1 MEFSPF
7 ESGSA
12 IHYVFQQMVN
22 HYGSEGLYGLSPEE
36 MDAEIRR
43 YLTEYIDRM
52 VPDPA
57 AVTARFRYQFQR
69 LRLMLGF
76 ILRHMAEEFAQSEF
90 TAAAT
95 EVPVGE
101 GGEVSSPRLAAE
113 DGTPITLRGSIDRV
127 DLFHGPDGDYLRVID
142 YKSGTKE
149 FKFEEVA
156 YGLNMQMLIYL
167 FAACGDE
174 HHRFGTPQPAGVLY
188 LPSRLEAIE
197 VTQDSTAD
205 TVAAEVNDAL
215 RMKGMLLENENVLRA
230 MEQELA
236 GVYIPVRMRQN
247 GEFYKD
253 SRIYSRETFDEV
265 KKTVYGNIEKMGT
278 DLLCGRV
285 APFPAKGGGN
295 DPCGYCP
302 YAGLCNNTDPDA
314 PHRELGG
321 KEKNE

>member
-1 MEFSPF
+1 M
-7 ESGSA
+7 
-12 IHYVFQQMVN
+12 
-22 HYGSEGLYGLSPEE
+22 
-36 MDAEIRR
+36 
-43 YLTEYIDRM
+43 
-52 VPDPA
+52 
-57 AVTARFRYQFQR
+57 
-69 LRLMLGF
+69 
-76 ILRHMAEEFAQSEF
+76 
-90 TAAAT
+90 
-95 EVPVGE
+95 
-101 GGEVSSPRLAAE
+101 
-113 DGTPITLRGSIDRV
+113 
-127 DLFHGPDGDYLRVID
+127 
-142 YKSGTKE
+142 
-149 FKFEEVA
+149 
-156 YGLNMQMLIYL
+156 
-167 FAACGDE
+167 
-174 HHRFGTPQPAGVLY
+174 
-188 LPSRLEAIE
+188 
-197 VTQDSTAD
+197 TQDSTAD

-265 KKTVYGNIEKMGT
+265 QKTVYGNIEKMGT